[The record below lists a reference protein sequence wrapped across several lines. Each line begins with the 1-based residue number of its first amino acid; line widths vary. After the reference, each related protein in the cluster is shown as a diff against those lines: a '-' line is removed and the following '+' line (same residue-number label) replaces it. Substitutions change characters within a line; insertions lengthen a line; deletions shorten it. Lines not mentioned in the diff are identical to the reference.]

1 MALDYNTI
9 QLSGTGSIVTE
20 ELTNGATL
28 TITKTGGVQD
38 ITGSLTPHG
47 TQTLLLFE
55 VVDGLSN
62 QVPGLNKSDFSLV
75 DAGGVKLN
83 TVYSTTNFGF
93 LLPKGTYNSGTFTIA
108 TDLPTIPP
116 NTLRIRAI
124 GVKRSG
130 TNMVEL
136 DGAGAP
142 IYNNQYSFEFNGVD
156 SRFPLNNDP
165 AFNLIDS
172 FTISA
177 WIKPETKDPPDDGA
191 IIDKSTGT
199 IGSSG
204 GQGWSLYHDDFNPGG
219 VAVDFKRNPSRMT
232 LRSSNISSGTWHHV
246 AATWDKGTGSLYVDS
261 IEEDN
266 DEAVF
271 ATLGVNS
278 QDIMIGT
285 TTDLEPSNN
294 DYTGSMQNL
303 SIFTVALNQTEI
315 DELYNG
321 ATHKI

>member
-1 MALDYNTI
+1 
-9 QLSGTGSIVTE
+9 
-20 ELTNGATL
+20 
-28 TITKTGGVQD
+28 
-38 ITGSLTPHG
+38 
-47 TQTLLLFE
+47 
-55 VVDGLSN
+55 
-62 QVPGLNKSDFSLV
+62 
-75 DAGGVKLN
+75 
-83 TVYSTTNFGF
+83 
-93 LLPKGTYNSGTFTIA
+93 
-108 TDLPTIPP
+108 
-116 NTLRIRAI
+116 
-124 GVKRSG
+124 
-130 TNMVEL
+130 MVEL

-321 ATHKI
+321 GNPQDLNNHSQVANGLVWWQLGGNGESGSWNAGLLRWEEENSFTGPTYGLRSGGMVFGSRVTDTP